1 MCSVCSVVLFLAGHS
16 GQSQV
21 LRYGVFQIGGASGFA
36 ANNRCFLRENL
47 CIKDSIAFFSS

>member
-47 CIKDSIAFFSS
+47 CIEDSIAFFSS